1 MSRQFSH
8 FSGIDS
14 CNVGLNCNTSV
25 TSELLCS
32 HESIALAGR
41 PDLHSLLSR
50 KVAGG
55 RGCIDKNKNKKKS
68 QKLKFEVRIL

>member
-14 CNVGLNCNTSV
+14 CNVGLDCNTSV
-25 TSELLCS
+25 TSELFCS
-32 HESIALAGR
+32 HEFIALAGC
-41 PDLHSLLSR
+41 PDLHPLLSR

-55 RGCIDKNKNKKKS
+55 KISSEFSTPMKEESMRR
-68 QKLKFEVRIL
+68 F